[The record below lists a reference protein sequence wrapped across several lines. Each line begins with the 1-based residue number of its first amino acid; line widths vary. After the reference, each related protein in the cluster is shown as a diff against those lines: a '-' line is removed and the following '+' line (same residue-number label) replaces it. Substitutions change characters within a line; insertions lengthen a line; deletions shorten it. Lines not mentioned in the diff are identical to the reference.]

1 MKLNTPDYSFDFQAM
16 SESITSVC
24 GGCVSSSGYDEIVAA
39 TYAGWVVGL
48 TTEPQ
53 QKELGPT
60 TATQEPISD
69 EVQAKMDNLRYDS
82 IKHSNIVITKAPIP
96 SPPLTDPCISF
107 SGPGC

>member
-1 MKLNTPDYSFDFQAM
+1 M

-53 QKELGPT
+53 QKEAGPM
-60 TATQEPISD
+60 TASQEPISD
-69 EVQAKMDNLRYDS
+69 EVQAKIDNLRLGIICTGFCVFHGLRCPTVATICRYNDRG
-82 IKHSNIVITKAPIP
+82 NGTITITGKMM
-96 SPPLTDPCISF
+96 
-107 SGPGC
+107 

>member
-1 MKLNTPDYSFDFQAM
+1 M

-53 QKELGPT
+53 QKEAGPM
-60 TATQEPISD
+60 TASQEPISD
-69 EVQAKMDNLRYDS
+69 EVQAKIDNLRLEIIYIRFLVCSMVLDVQQQQLNVD
-82 IKHSNIVITKAPIP
+82 IMIEEMEP
-96 SPPLTDPCISF
+96 
-107 SGPGC
+107 